1 MIKNSIA
8 NAKIPCNASPPLI
21 KGHVGS
27 TVAILFVM
35 NRALPQ
41 PLVQYRDVAIKAI

>member
-1 MIKNSIA
+1 MIKNNIA
-8 NAKIPCNASPPLI
+8 NAKIPCNASPLI
-21 KGHVGS
+21 KGHVSS

-35 NRALPQ
+35 NRARPQ